1 MAEHL
6 LGQGHLHAHQHGGPD
21 DGVEPDD
28 LLAHKVDVRGPEL
41 LIVVIPVVE
50 EAQGGGVVEQ
60 GVHPYIDH
68 VARVKVHRHA
78 PGEGGAADAQV
89 LQAGLDEVVHHLIHP
104 AAGLQKVGVLQQVLY
119 PVGVLGQAEEVGLLL
134 RVHHIPAAV
143 RALAVHQLALGPEGL
158 TGLAVF
164 PYILALVDVPLLIHL
179 LKYLLDG
186 GHVVVIGGA
195 DEPVVADV
203 HQLPQIQHAPLPL
216 HDAVHILLGGNA
228 GLLGLVLDLLA
239 VLVGARQEHDLT
251 AGETL
256 IPGHSVGGHGAV
268 GVADV
273 QLVAGIVDRGGD
285 IKSLAFHIQSS
296 SR

>member
-1 MAEHL
+1 MQYL
-6 LGQGHLHAHQHGGPD
+6 
-21 DGVEPDD
+21 
-28 LLAHKVDVRGPEL
+28 
-41 LIVVIPVVE
+41 
-50 EAQGGGVVEQ
+50 
-60 GVHPYIDH
+60 
-68 VARVKVHRHA
+68 
-78 PGEGGAADAQV
+78 
-89 LQAGLDEVVHHLIHP
+89 
-104 AAGLQKVGVLQQVLY
+104 
-119 PVGVLGQAEEVGLLL
+119 
-134 RVHHIPAAV
+134 
-143 RALAVHQLALGPEGL
+143 
-158 TGLAVF
+158 

-186 GHVVVIGGA
+186 GHVVAIGGA

-216 HDAVHILLGGNA
+216 HDAVHILLGGDA